1 VSSVQK
7 TPFRSSGG

>member
-1 VSSVQK
+1 VSPFKK